1 MLWVIYPQQE
11 RASISMHI
19 RKFRFKITT
28 HDGDENTKIAENVKP
43 WYIIKICETIH
54 TLKNRSIT
62 NFT

>member
-1 MLWVIYPQQE
+1 
-11 RASISMHI
+11 MHI

-43 WYIIKICETIH
+43 RYIIKKCETIH
-54 TLKNRSIT
+54 PLKNMSIT